1 MTAKTKSKK
10 EFSKFE
16 NSFFYIN
23 ILFDILRYLLYNKYA
38 FKSIRDIGKVE
49 IYKYSFFALPYLYS
63 KAIFF
68 GVNMVQLMDESLI
81 SRSLARIT
89 HEIIER
95 NNNIDEICILG
106 IKNRGIKIAQTLC
119 ENVKKFLG
127 KTIPFGIL
135 DVTMFRDDFSAEY
148 KKEKATENVFPCDLH
163 DKVVIICDD
172 VLYTGRTARAA
183 IEAVF
188 SVARPKSL
196 QLAVLIDRGHREIP
210 IRPDYVGKN
219 IPTSKSEKISV
230 VLNDDK
236 EKGVYIISKENSK
249 RI

>member
-1 MTAKTKSKK
+1 
-10 EFSKFE
+10 
-16 NSFFYIN
+16 
-23 ILFDILRYLLYNKYA
+23 
-38 FKSIRDIGKVE
+38 
-49 IYKYSFFALPYLYS
+49 
-63 KAIFF
+63 
-68 GVNMVQLMDESLI
+68 MVQIMDESLI

-95 NNNIDEICILG
+95 NNNIDDICILG
-106 IKNRGIKIAQTLC
+106 VKKRGIKIAQSLC
-119 ENVKKFLG
+119 ENIYKFVN
-127 KTIPFGIL
+127 KVVPFGVL
-135 DVTMFRDDFSAEY
+135 DVTMFRDDYSIEY

-163 DKVVIICDD
+163 DKIVIICDD

-188 SVARPKSL
+188 SVGRPKAL

-230 VLNDDK
+230 VLGEEK
-236 EKGVYIISKENSK
+236 ENGVYIISKEDTK
-249 RI
+249 